1 MSENFVVV
9 GADIRTAISPDGESI
24 RFAFKGNDGQ
34 EVGIEMMVGFLQV
47 LVGKIMT
54 AAQGADERRRSQV
67 GAELMNAIMYG
78 AAARNKEL
86 RVGKSQHGGVILQVQ
101 LSGLPLSLEM
111 SKGEALAVAR
121 DLEAHAQDP
130 DRSAP
135 QKQ

>member
-9 GADIRTAISPDGESI
+9 EADIRTLVSESGESI
-24 RFAFKGNDGQ
+24 RFAFKGNDGR
-34 EVGIEMMVGFLQV
+34 EVGIDVMVGFLPV
-47 LVGKIMT
+47 LVGKIMD
-54 AAQGADERRRSQV
+54 AARAADERRRSQV

-78 AAARNKEL
+78 AASRNKEV
-86 RVGKSQHGGVILQVQ
+86 RIGKSQQGGVILQVQ

-135 QKQ
+135 QRQ